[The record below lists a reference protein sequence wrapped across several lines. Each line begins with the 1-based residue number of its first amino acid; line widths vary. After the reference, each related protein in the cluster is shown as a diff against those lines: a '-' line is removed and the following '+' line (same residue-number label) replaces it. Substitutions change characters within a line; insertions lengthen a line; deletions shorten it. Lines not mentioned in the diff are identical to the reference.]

1 MKTGKIF
8 LIAALAILV
17 LAGVYFGYGAMKK
30 QAEPEDQN
38 LPNQQVTENNTQDD
52 QGLISG
58 KITDLLSLG
67 KSLKCTY
74 TIEEDVNKPG
84 GEGTIMVSGNKMRGD
99 STIMISGDTGPGI
112 DSHFI
117 SMDNTM
123 YTWASNSPTG
133 IKITI
138 DEKIMSGEDTTGEV
152 PAEAQALQEKMDYKC
167 LPWIADQSVFEL
179 PADVEFT
186 DVSEL
191 TKNLQAPGDSGNM
204 CAVCNLMETEEQK
217 AECLTNFNCE

>member
-1 MKTGKIF
+1 MLYNQTMKTGKIF

-84 GEGTIMVSGNKMRGD
+84 GEGTIMVSGNKM
-99 STIMISGDTGPGI
+99 
-112 DSHFI
+112 
-117 SMDNTM
+117 
-123 YTWASNSPTG
+123 
-133 IKITI
+133 
-138 DEKIMSGEDTTGEV
+138 
-152 PAEAQALQEKMDYKC
+152 
-167 LPWIADQSVFEL
+167 
-179 PADVEFT
+179 
-186 DVSEL
+186 
-191 TKNLQAPGDSGNM
+191 
-204 CAVCNLMETEEQK
+204 
-217 AECLTNFNCE
+217 